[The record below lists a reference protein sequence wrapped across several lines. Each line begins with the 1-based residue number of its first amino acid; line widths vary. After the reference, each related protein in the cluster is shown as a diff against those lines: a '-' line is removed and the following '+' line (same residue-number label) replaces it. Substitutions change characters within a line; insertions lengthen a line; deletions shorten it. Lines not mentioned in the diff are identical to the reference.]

1 MDTYLFKFCD
11 PVASFRK
18 GSKGRRSRKIHGSW
32 GESKL
37 GSDAWT
43 VGLRAYEQVSAACGR
58 EASMADLKDF
68 VDGTR
73 PLLEDFGKWLEEASC
88 SGKILLVNPVTDKP
102 RKKPLQWKAGGWTW
116 QMRTMLTCMVEI
128 CTVNAAREIAEGLGP
143 YFAIAALGELD
154 EAALAS
160 LDNAT
165 EDVLES
171 VTHARWLMDQ
181 VNAASRIEEA
191 AKAML
196 VKLDSQ
202 RASNRAK
209 ERHARDPRRRARN
222 FVHECWLAWQT
233 EPRQYPSAAAF
244 ARAMLDKEPDTLTS
258 EVVVTRWVREW
269 TKGKD

>member
-1 MDTYLFKFCD
+1 MDSYLFHFCD
-11 PVASFRK
+11 PMASFRK
-18 GSKGRRSRKIHGSW
+18 GSKGRRSRKIYGSW

-37 GSDAWT
+37 GSDAWA

-68 VDGTR
+68 VAGTR
-73 PLLEDFGKWLEEASC
+73 PLLEEFAVTLEEASR
-88 SGKILLVNPVTDKP
+88 SGKIRLISPVTGKP
-102 RKKPLQWKAGGWTW
+102 HKKPLQWKAGGWTW

-128 CTVNAAREIAEGLGP
+128 SAINAAREIVEGFGP

-154 EAALAS
+154 EAVLAS

-165 EDVLES
+165 EDVLDS
-171 VTHARWLMDQ
+171 VTNARWLMDQ
-181 VNAASRIEEA
+181 IDAAMRIEEA

-196 VKLDSQ
+196 VRLDSQ

-222 FVHECWLAWQT
+222 FVHECWLEWQSK
-233 EPRQYPSAAAF
+233 PSQYPSAAAF
-244 ARAMLDKEPDTLTS
+244 ARAMLDKEPDTLKS

-269 TKGKD
+269 AKDKV